1 MTAPVFILP
10 TRGTIAYR
18 GKYPTRPRYVSSGA
32 TGLHLELNDGTRLWT
47 AKASA
52 WTAKATA
59 LPTLRDDCAAML
71 KRAVPMTAEQ
81 YAALQEAAE
90 LLRER
95 AKIAGH
101 GRRARLE
108 ARVMMLVGGI
118 EPDARQ
124 YAKRN
129 AENARR
135 EILEQEGTRYGFDPA
150 KPYRVRNRTPQF
162 SGSFDF
168 ATLQEAR
175 EYRDAQLARRDSVVS
190 GAAPVGPDSNSQCP
204 MSSFI
209 VWPDGT
215 ETLGDIGWT
224 PPVDGARW
232 NPPAAP
238 LEALE
243 PMGEGCEPLQVAA
256 PVSTVRANLQAQAA
270 GIAEIAAA
278 ERESSGYNRDT
289 AERLHNALEAERLRL
304 QVAGN
309 ASAAELVADMQRA
322 ANTLLD
328 RDAAALFARIRAA

>member
-1 MTAPVFILP
+1 MTAPLFILP
-10 TRGTIAYR
+10 THGARTYR
-18 GKYPTRPRYVSSGA
+18 GKFPTRARSVSHGA
-32 TGLHLELNDGTRLWT
+32 TGLHLELNNGTRLWT
-47 AKASA
+47 AKAA
-52 WTAKATA
+52 A
-59 LPTLRDDCAAML
+59 LPTLKTDCADML
-71 KRAVPMTAEQ
+71 ARAVPMSGAQ

-90 LLRER
+90 LLRTR
-95 AKIAGH
+95 AQIAGH

-108 ARVMMLVGGI
+108 ERVRELVAAI
-118 EPDARQ
+118 VPDSRN

-129 AENARR
+129 AERARL
-135 EILEQEGTRYGFDPA
+135 EILDAAGTRYGFDPA
-150 KPYRVRNRTPQF
+150 RPFRVRNRTPQF

-175 EYRDAQLARRDSVVS
+175 EYRDAQIARRDSVVS

-204 MSSFI
+204 LESYI

-224 PPVDGARW
+224 PPAPGSARW
-232 NPPAAP
+232 IAPAP
-238 LEALE
+238 LEA
-243 PMGEGCEPLQVAA
+243 MGEGCEPLQVQAPA

-270 GIAEIAAA
+270 GLADIAAA
-278 ERESSGYNRDT
+278 ERESSGYNRDA

-309 ASAAELVADMQRA
+309 ASAAELVADIQRA